1 MTAIVRIAEA
11 TEETV
16 QRSKTVAD
24 SGIDVAA
31 EQIGGTLGDGG
42 VGSMATI
49 AAIRYA
55 VFVVEQ
61 GVDVT
66 IEWDDKETV
75 AEHILLV
82 DDRRAIG
89 TARVRP
95 VDDNALKCERV
106 AVRLSD
112 RGEGWGER
120 LMEICESIA
129 HEHGVT
135 ECIVHAQQRV
145 AEFYRRQGYVV
156 VGDPFE
162 EAGIPHVKMRLEL
175 SN

>member
-1 MTAIVRIAEA
+1 
-11 TEETV
+11 
-16 QRSKTVAD
+16 
-24 SGIDVAA
+24 
-31 EQIGGTLGDGG
+31 
-42 VGSMATI
+42 MATI

-61 GVDVT
+61 GVDVA

-82 DDRRAIG
+82 DDRRPIG

-95 VDDNALKCERV
+95 VDGDSLKCERV
-106 AVRLSD
+106 AVRPSP
-112 RGEGWGER
+112 RGAGWGEQ

-135 ECIVHAQQRV
+135 ECMVHAQQGV

-156 VGDPFE
+156 DGDAFE

>member
-1 MTAIVRIAEA
+1 MAEFVRIAEP

-16 QRSKTVAD
+16 QRSKKVAN

-31 EQIGGTLGDGG
+31 DQVGGTPTDAG

-61 GVDVT
+61 GVDVAV
-66 IEWDDKETV
+66 EWDDKETV
-75 AEHILLV
+75 AEHILLI
-82 DDRRAIG
+82 DDGRAIG
-89 TARVRP
+89 TARVRL
-95 VDDNALKCERV
+95 VDGDALKCERV
-106 AVRLSD
+106 AVRPSD
-112 RGEGWGER
+112 RSAGWGKR
-120 LMEICESIA
+120 LMKICESIA

-135 ECIVHAQQRV
+135 ECMVHAQQRV
-145 AEFYRRQGYVV
+145 AEFYRRQGYAV
-156 VGDPFE
+156 VGDAFE

-175 SN
+175 SS